1 MRKVYTVI
9 KFTVI
14 MLSLMC
20 WQEVVAQDR
29 TVTGRVTDQ
38 NTGEELPF
46 VNVSIKG
53 TTRGTTTDIDGS
65 YTIEIREADAVLVYT
80 FIGYTRREVPVNNQ
94 SIINVELAGDTKQ
107 LDEVVVV
114 GYGTQRKSDLTG
126 SVGSVTRDDF
136 NVGQVTNPEQ
146 LITGK
151 IAGVQISPAS
161 GAPGAGGRIRI
172 RGGSSLNATNDP
184 LIVID
189 GVPLDNTEMA
199 GSANPLN
206 FLNPNDIETFDILK
220 DASAAAIYGSR
231 ASNGVILITTRK
243 GKRDQALSVNV
254 SSLVSV
260 SQVASTV
267 DVLNADQ
274 FRQVVGQQA
283 TPSQAALLGESN
295 TNWQDV
301 IFRDA
306 VTSDNNVNISG
317 SYKGLPYRVSVGY
330 LDQAGVLRT
339 DHMNRTTAGLNLSPS
354 LFNDQLKVNLNV
366 RGAITKNRF
375 ANQDAIG
382 AAAAF
387 DPTQPVYDPEN
398 PQFGGYFE
406 WKNPQVLDATGNPAR
421 DEFGAI
427 IPRSPQLLAPRNPL
441 GLLEQQDDRGEVQR
455 SLGNLQLDY
464 TLPFLPGL
472 RANLNLGYDVSRSEG
487 TVYIP
492 SNSAVSFNEGG
503 SIGPY
508 AQNKRNLLADF
519 YLNYVRDFDR
529 AGRFDV
535 TAGYSWQD
543 FYIENPEFARVNE
556 AGVELTPAGIE
567 TRPQFRLI
575 SFFGRVNYSLRDRY
589 LLTATLRTDGS
600 SRFSPENRW
609 GVFPSL
615 AAAWRISEENF
626 LVDNGVLTDFKL
638 RLGYGMTG
646 QQEIGSYFPFLQ
658 RYTVSD
664 DAARYRFGNQFFN
677 TLRPEGY
684 DRNIRWEETETWNA
698 GLDYEFLNGKVFGA
712 VDYYYKRTND
722 LLAIIP
728 VPAGTNLTNQLFTN
742 VGNIENYGFEFAVN
756 YNILRNTEMN
766 WDIGANFTYNRT
778 NILSLSNVA
787 EDAVGIL
794 VGEIAGG
801 TGNTIQV
808 HTVGFQ
814 PNSFYVWEQV
824 YDNAGAPIEDA
835 YVDRNG
841 DGIINEQDLYRAG
854 FPDPRYFF
862 GFNSQLRYKS
872 WDFSFVVRGN
882 MGQKVYNNVR
892 STTAYQSLRF
902 PGYLNNLNADILN
915 TDFQNY
921 RLRSDHFLED
931 ASFVRME
938 NIALGYNF
946 GSIFNGNVNLRAN
959 ATVQNAFVIT
969 NYSGIDPEVPGG
981 IDNNFYPFPRIFS
994 VGVNFGF

>member
-1 MRKVYTVI
+1 MQKVFTVI
-9 KFTVI
+9 KLTVL

-20 WQEVVAQDR
+20 WQEVAAQER

-53 TTRGTTTDIDGS
+53 TTRGTTTDIDGN
-65 YTIEIREADAVLVYT
+65 YTIEVREANAVLVYT
-80 FIGYTRREVPVNNQ
+80 FIGYTRKEVTVGNQ
-94 SIINVELAGDTKQ
+94 SIINVTLAGDTRQ

-114 GYGTQRKSDLTG
+114 GYGTQRKADLTG
-126 SVGSVTRDDF
+126 SVGSVTREDF

-151 IAGVQISPAS
+151 IAGVQISPVG

-189 GVPLDNTEMA
+189 GVPLDNTGVA
-199 GSANPLN
+199 GTANPLN

-243 GKRDQALSVNV
+243 GKRDQALSVNI

-260 SQVASTV
+260 SQVANRV

-274 FRQVVGQQA
+274 FREVAGLQA
-283 TPSQAALLGESN
+283 PPSQAALLGEAN
-295 TNWQDV
+295 TNWQDIV
-301 IFRDA
+301 FRDA
-306 VTSDNNVNISG
+306 VAIDNNVNLSG
-317 SYKGLPYRVSVGY
+317 SFKGVPYRVSLGY

-354 LFNDQLKVNLNV
+354 LFNDQLKVNFNI
-366 RGAITKNRF
+366 RGALTESRF
-375 ANQDAIG
+375 ANQGAIG
-382 AAAAF
+382 SAAAF
-387 DPTQPVYDPEN
+387 DPTQPVYDPEG
-398 PQFGGYFE
+398 FGGYWE
-406 WKNPQVLDATGNPAR
+406 WLNADG
-421 DEFGAI
+421 
-427 IPRSPQLLAPRNPL
+427 SPQLLAPRNPL
-441 GLLEQQDDRGEVQR
+441 GMLEQHDDRGEVQR

-464 TLPFLPGL
+464 SLPFIPGL
-472 RANLNLGYDVSRSEG
+472 RANLNLGYDMSRSEG
-487 TVYIP
+487 TTFIP
-492 SNSAVSFNEGG
+492 ATSATGFNEGG
-503 SIGPY
+503 SIAPY

-529 AGRFDV
+529 AGRVDV

-543 FYIENPEFARVNE
+543 FYIENPQFARVNE
-556 AGVELTPAGIE
+556 AGLELTPPGIE
-567 TRPQFRLI
+567 TRPQYRLI
-575 SFFGRVNYSLRDRY
+575 SFFGRVNYSLMDKY

-626 LVDNGVLTDFKL
+626 LVGSDVLTDFKL
-638 RLGYGMTG
+638 RLGYGLTG
-646 QQEIGSYFPFLQ
+646 QQEIGSFFPFLP

-742 VGNIENYGFEFAVN
+742 VGNIENYGFEFAIN
-756 YNILRNTEMN
+756 YNILRTSELN

-794 VGEIAGG
+794 VGEIGGG

-808 HTVGFQ
+808 QTVGFQ

-824 YDNAGAPIEDA
+824 YNSAGAPLENV

-841 DGIINEQDLYRAG
+841 DGLINEQDLYRRG
-854 FPDPRYFF
+854 FPDPLYFF
-862 GFNSQLRYKS
+862 GFNSQLRYRN
-872 WDFSFVVRGN
+872 WDLSFVVRGN
-882 MGQKVYNNVR
+882 MGQMVYNNVR

-902 PGYLNNLNADILN
+902 PGYINNLNADILN
-915 TDFQNY
+915 TEFQNY

-938 NIALGYNF
+938 NIGLGYNF
-946 GSIFNGNVNLRAN
+946 GNLFNSNINLRAN

-969 NYSGIDPEVPGG
+969 NYMGIDPEIPGG

>member
-1 MRKVYTVI
+1 MQKVFTVI
-9 KFTVI
+9 KLTVI

-20 WQEVVAQDR
+20 WQEVAAQER
-29 TVTGRVTDQ
+29 TVTGKVTDQ

-53 TTRGTTTDIDGS
+53 TTRGTTTDIDGN
-65 YTIEIREADAVLVYT
+65 YTIEIREANAILVYS
-80 FIGYTRREVPVNNQ
+80 FIGYTRKEVPVNNQ
-94 SIINVELAGDTKQ
+94 SIMNVQLAGDTRQ

-114 GYGTQRKSDLTG
+114 GYGTQRKADLTG

-151 IAGVQISPAS
+151 IAGVQISPSS

-189 GVPLDNTEMA
+189 GVPLDNSGVA
-199 GSANPLN
+199 GTANPLN

-243 GKRDQALSVNV
+243 GKRDQAMSVNV

-260 SQVASTV
+260 SQIANNV

-274 FRQVVGQQA
+274 YREVVGQQA
-283 TPSQAALLGESN
+283 SPSQAALVGSAN
-295 TNWQDV
+295 TNWQNQV
-301 IFRDA
+301 FRDA
-306 VTSDNNVNISG
+306 VAFDNNVNLSG
-317 SYKGLPYRVSVGY
+317 SYKGVPYRVSMGY
-330 LDQAGVLRT
+330 LDQAGVLKT
-339 DHMNRTTAGLNLSPS
+339 DHMTRTTAGLNLSPS
-354 LFNDQLKVNLNV
+354 LLNDQLKVNFNI
-366 RGAITKNRF
+366 RGALTESRF
-375 ANQDAIG
+375 ANQGAIG
-382 AAAAF
+382 SAAAF
-387 DPTQPVYDPEN
+387 DPTQPVYDPEGY
-398 PQFGGYFE
+398 GGYWE
-406 WKNPQVLDATGNPAR
+406 WLNPDGT
-421 DEFGAI
+421 
-427 IPRSPQLLAPRNPL
+427 PQLLAPRNPL
-441 GLLEQQDDRGEVQR
+441 GLLEQRDDRGEVQR

-464 TLPFLPGL
+464 SLPFIEGL

-487 TVYIP
+487 TTIIP
-492 SNSAVSFNEGG
+492 STSAQGFNEGG
-503 SIGPY
+503 SIAPY

-529 AGRFDV
+529 AGRIDV

-543 FYIENPEFARVNE
+543 FYIENPQFPRINE

-567 TRPQFRLI
+567 TRPQYRLI
-575 SFFGRVNYSLRDRY
+575 SFFGRANYSLMDKY
-589 LLTATLRTDGS
+589 LLTATIRTDGS

-609 GVFPSL
+609 GLFPSL

-626 LVDNGVLTDFKL
+626 LVTSDVLTDFKL
-638 RLGYGMTG
+638 RLGYGKTG
-646 QQEIGSYFPFLQ
+646 QQEIGSFFPYLP

-664 DAARYRFGNQFFN
+664 DAARYRFGNTYYN

-684 DRNIRWEETETWNA
+684 DRNIRWEETETYNA

-722 LLAIIP
+722 LLAVIP

-742 VGNIENYGFEFAVN
+742 VGNIENYGFEFAIN
-756 YNILRNTEMN
+756 YNLLRTTDMN

-794 VGEIAGG
+794 VGGIGGG

-808 HTVGFQ
+808 QTVGFQ

-824 YDNAGAPIEDA
+824 YNSAGAPLENV

-841 DGIINEQDLYRAG
+841 DGIINEQDLYRNG
-854 FPDPRYFF
+854 FPDPLYFF
-862 GFNSQLRYKS
+862 GFNSQLSYRN

-882 MGQKVYNNVR
+882 MGQTIYNNVR

-902 PGYLNNLNADILN
+902 PGYMNNLNADILN
-915 TDFQNY
+915 TNFQDY

-938 NIALGYNF
+938 NIAIGYNF
-946 GSIFNGNVNLRAN
+946 GNLFNSNINLRAN

-981 IDNNFYPFPRIFS
+981 IDNNFYPFPRIVS